1 MAKAKKTK
9 KKEVSMFPRNVYKKG
24 GNLKW
29 SNGCFY
35 STEYVENEA
44 EFNAALK
51 SGYVDDFSEAIFGA
65 ELEETVIEG
74 DFEEEEEKVV
84 TKSMGSDFSDDD
96 DF

>member
-24 GNLKW
+24 GNIKW

-35 STEYVENEA
+35 STEYVENEI
-44 EFNAALK
+44 EYKAALK
-51 SGYVDDFSEAIFGA
+51 SGFVDNFSEAIFG
-65 ELEETVIEG
+65 EETDEPVIEG
-74 DFEEEEEKVV
+74 DFEEEEKVV

-96 DF
+96 F